1 VNHNVKQDVK
11 QELDIAAGGANG
23 QAGSA
28 PRQPHGAARSAW
40 QWLLALL
47 VAAVWPLLS
56 GDVFYIHMGVMV
68 AITAV
73 AVVGLVMIYRVGQ
86 LSFCHAAFVGIGAYA
101 GAICSTRFGL
111 PFLASMAVAVA
122 GVGVVAAALGWLIL
136 RTRGVYFVLITFA
149 FGQVLGLMFLD
160 LEPITGGAVGLSGIP
175 APSFQGFT
183 FDTPFRYYYL
193 ALAALTITVLF
204 ARRVLAS
211 NTGHAF
217 DAISNNMRL
226 AESSGIATYAHQI
239 LAFAIGSG
247 LAAASGVLSAHY
259 TRFVTPGSYETSFM
273 VSLIVMLVL
282 GGRTSV
288 AGAVAGSIFLVPLA
302 EILRD
307 TKELENIIYGLV
319 VLVVL
324 RFIPG
329 GIVSIPARLKSLLI
343 APKRIPKKDDA

>member
-1 VNHNVKQDVK
+1 MTAGRFDVTTASVPK
-11 QELDIAAGGANG
+11 
-23 QAGSA
+23 
-28 PRQPHGAARSAW
+28 RPHGALKANW
-40 QWLLALL
+40 GWLLALL
-47 VAAVWPLLS
+47 LAAVWPLVS

-101 GAICSTRFGL
+101 GAIFSTRFGL
-111 PFLASMAVAVA
+111 PFLASMAVAVL

-175 APSFQGFT
+175 APSFAGFA

-193 ALAALTITVLF
+193 ALAALAITVLF
-204 ARRVLAS
+204 VRRVLSS
-211 NTGHAF
+211 NIGHAF
-217 DAISNNMRL
+217 DAIANNMRL
-226 AESSGIATYAHQI
+226 AESSGIATYAHQV

-288 AGAVAGSIFLVPLA
+288 AGAVAGAIFLVPLA

-319 VLVVL
+319 VLGVL

-329 GIVSIPARLKSLLI
+329 GIVSVPARLKSLLVWRKHT
-343 APKRIPKKDDA
+343 PEKEGL